1 MGIAIWLSLVQPWQ
15 LKSWQFSLWP
25 PSPSPSLAMAT
36 ELPSIH
42 MEATATTTGVLRV
55 FMVITTLDTMA
66 RERLS
71 LSLATPQC
79 LLPSLT
85 MAIIQP
91 PTATASTPT
100 VTMGTMGT
108 MLDIITRERP
118 RLSQAITDM
127 VIMPP
132 ATTTGAHRVLMA
144 INTLDTMARERLS
157 QALEAIMEVITVPIM
172 EDIME
177 V

>member
-42 MEATATTTGVLRV
+42 MEATATTRGVLRV
-55 FMVITTLDTMA
+55 FMVVTTLDTMA

-71 LSLATPQC
+71 LTL
-79 LLPSLT
+79 
-85 MAIIQP
+85 AIIQP

-100 VTMGTMGT
+100 ATMVIMGTMGT